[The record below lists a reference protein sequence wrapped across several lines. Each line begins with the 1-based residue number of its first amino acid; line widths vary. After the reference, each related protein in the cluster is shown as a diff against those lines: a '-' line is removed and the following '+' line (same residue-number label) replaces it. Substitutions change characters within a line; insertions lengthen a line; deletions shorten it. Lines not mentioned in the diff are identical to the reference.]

1 MWQTEH
7 LHRLHREAHRG
18 TARANP
24 HGNSEYVYM
33 PGSELGVKD
42 PVCVYE
48 ADGMREDIDMHEALR
63 LIRVRSLKPARHP
76 VWGESSC

>member
-1 MWQTEH
+1 MV
-7 LHRLHREAHRG
+7 LADSKL
-18 TARANP
+18 RAGVISGAPVN
-24 HGNSEYVYM
+24 HEYVYM
-33 PGSELGVKD
+33 PGRELGVKD

>member
-1 MWQTEH
+1 MVLAESK
-7 LHRLHREAHRG
+7 LRVGVIYVDPE
-18 TARANP
+18 
-24 HGNSEYVYM
+24 NSEYVYM

>member
-1 MWQTEH
+1 MVLAESKLRVGVIYGDTE
-7 LHRLHREAHRG
+7 
-18 TARANP
+18 
-24 HGNSEYVYM
+24 NSEYVYM